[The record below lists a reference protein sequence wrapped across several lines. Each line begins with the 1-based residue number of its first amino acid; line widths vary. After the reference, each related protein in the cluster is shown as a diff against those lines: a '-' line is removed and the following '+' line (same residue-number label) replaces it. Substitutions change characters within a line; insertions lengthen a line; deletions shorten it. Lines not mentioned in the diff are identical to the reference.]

1 MTRNILILLAFILVA
16 ATPVW
21 TPLVTD
27 STITGIGTSDS
38 PLKIDT
44 TKIATRYYSGSLTG
58 GGASYD
64 VYSAL
69 LTQSGTG
76 APTATVLEN
85 TLGGTVVWTYVD
97 VGTYLGTLTGA
108 FAGDVICAPSL
119 GIDNNGYGLS
129 RPYTVYKD
137 SDDAIGVSTY
147 SDYSGT
153 GSNDVLNGTAYI
165 EIRVYP

>member
-1 MTRNILILLAFILVA
+1 MKRDLIILFAFILLSA
-16 ATPVW
+16 APVW

-27 STITGIGTSDS
+27 STLSGIGTTDS
-38 PLKIDT
+38 PLSIDT

-58 GGASYD
+58 GARSTIYR
-64 VYSAL
+64 AL
-69 LTQSGTG
+69 LTQSGTS
-76 APTATVLEN
+76 APTATVLAN
-85 TLGGTVVWTYVD
+85 TLGGTVVWSYVD

-108 FAGDVICAPSL
+108 FAGDVICAPNL

-153 GSNDVLNGTAYI
+153 GSNDVLNGAAYI

>member
-58 GGASYD
+58 GASYTA
-64 VYSAL
+64 YTAL
-69 LTQSGTG
+69 LTQSGTD

-85 TLGGTVVWTYVD
+85 TLGTVSFTYDD
-97 VGTYLGTLTGA
+97 VGSYIVSCTSCFTADKSIAIAETSQGSS
-108 FAGDVICAPSL
+108 DVTFI
-119 GIDNNGYGLS
+119 
-129 RPYTVYKD
+129 
-137 SDDAIGVSTY
+137 IGGFVSTTQLYIY
-147 SDYSGT
+147 SLDSGVNT
-153 GSNDVLNGTAYI
+153 DDVLVNRWI

>member
-69 LTQSGTG
+69 LTQ
-76 APTATVLEN
+76 
-85 TLGGTVVWTYVD
+85 
-97 VGTYLGTLTGA
+97 
-108 FAGDVICAPSL
+108 
-119 GIDNNGYGLS
+119 NGYGLS